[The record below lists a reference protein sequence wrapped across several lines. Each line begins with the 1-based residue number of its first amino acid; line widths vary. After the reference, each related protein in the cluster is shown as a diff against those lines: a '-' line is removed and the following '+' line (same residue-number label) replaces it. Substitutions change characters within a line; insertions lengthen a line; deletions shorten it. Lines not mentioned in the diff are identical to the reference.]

1 MNREKKSRTEQATHH
16 TPHHALHTMQHTIH
30 DKHTTTTTTPLRGP
44 ATVSWWRGLVPV
56 RFAPDGEARSRP
68 GVTVAGGPRGLQVQ
82 RDESDDGRHSLGSC
96 CPEDLSV
103 RCRLLRESDPR
114 TRGPQSP
121 VQSDTT
127 VFITSVY
134 GGAREN
140 QSGFPDGAGV
150 QTGRGGRRCGSSWT
164 RFLTCPCSWW
174 CRMLWRFHSCSS
186 WAVQFFDKVADVPVA
201 AAHSSLSGM
210 IVVCQC
216 HRSRRFSCW
225 VSSCSSGS

>member
-1 MNREKKSRTEQATHH
+1 MST
-16 TPHHALHTMQHTIH
+16 TM
-30 DKHTTTTTTPLRGP
+30 KASPLRGP
-44 ATVSWWRGLVPV
+44 ATVSWWRGLVLV
-56 RFAPDGEARSRP
+56 RFAPDREARSRP

-103 RCRLLRESDPR
+103 RCRLLQESDPR

-127 VFITSVY
+127 VMTTSSRAAPGSPKV
-134 GGAREN
+134 GSRM
-140 QSGFPDGAGV
+140 V
-150 QTGRGGRRCGSSWT
+150 QGRAGRGGRRCGSSWT
-164 RFLTCPCSWW
+164 RLLTCPCSGW
-174 CRMLWRFHSCSS
+174 CRILWRFHSCSS
-186 WAVQFFDKVADVPVA
+186 WGAVQFFDKVADVPVA
-201 AAHSSLSGM
+201 AAHSSLLGM